1 MLKSSKSSYPTQSKM
16 LKNLLFE
23 AYKTAKQGLCGDR
36 VLAKKDTVEYR
47 LEICANCD
55 KFNAEEKRCTLC
67 GCFMMVKA
75 NLEVANC
82 PDNKW

>member
-1 MLKSSKSSYPTQSKM
+1 MFKSSKSNYPSQPHI
-16 LKNLLFE
+16 LKNLLSE

-36 VLAKKDTVEYR
+36 VLAKKETVDYR
-47 LEICANCD
+47 LGICATCD

-75 NLEVANC
+75 NLEAANC
-82 PDNKW
+82 PGNKW